1 MAETQR
7 VQMARPRLEAQLD
20 RIAEGGV
27 ALIAGSTG
35 YGKSSAVAAWASRSP
50 QPTRWIRGSTRLH
63 HALELAVDEDD
74 GARLPR
80 LSRAIR
86 RRHSLETCT
95 AALSADLASPF
106 GCMNLI
112 LDGVDA
118 LVATSEGLDFLRR
131 IVERNPDTSRVVLIG
146 RRNAALRLSMAES
159 KRPIVE
165 IGALDLR
172 ISPLQT
178 RQIAESR
185 GLTAEG
191 NRLEQ
196 ARRDAA
202 GNGGAVA
209 VWAAQAS
216 GALPGGELED
226 FIRRDVV
233 GESAA
238 TLERLVSDAGDRP
251 NEMALQCLW
260 SEGLLIAPADRD
272 ELGSEQWQ
280 VPAMIAQALGIP
292 QNVTGGEVQRRY
304 IDAPQLQIQVTSRV
318 AHIHDLGPL
327 TLEVDGRVVEGAAI
341 RPRSLALLLYLATR
355 PRQTATRE
363 EVIDAL
369 WPDAEESAGLN
380 SLNQAIFHLR
390 RTIDPY
396 YDEAAATN
404 SATPYVRHEGE
415 VVSLHPEL
423 VRFDSAILNERL
435 DHSYP
440 HARTE
445 ELEALLEGYR
455 GPFGVELPFE
465 SWVATYRGSLEIG
478 LLSLLERAVLAAYE
492 MGDLDRAIDLSAR
505 AARIDPAD
513 GGLLERLAI
522 LLDEDG
528 ATVSAHRAAR
538 RALLLLDELSIAP
551 NPQLRRISGG
561 KGPSP
566 Q

>member
-1 MAETQR
+1 
-7 VQMARPRLEAQLD
+7 V
-20 RIAEGGV
+20 
-27 ALIAGSTG
+27 
-35 YGKSSAVAAWASRSP
+35 
-50 QPTRWIRGSTRLH
+50 
-63 HALELAVDEDD
+63 
-74 GARLPR
+74 
-80 LSRAIR
+80 
-86 RRHSLETCT
+86 
-95 AALSADLASPF
+95 
-106 GCMNLI
+106 NLV

-146 RRNAALRLSMAES
+146 RRNAALRLAMAES

-216 GALPGGELED
+216 GALPRGELED

-251 NEMALQCLW
+251 DEMALQCLW

-280 VPAMIAQALGIP
+280 VPAMIAQALNIP
-292 QNVTGGEVQRRY
+292 QSVTGAEVQRRY
-304 IDAPQLQIQVTSRV
+304 IDAPQLQIHVTSRV

-327 TLEVDGRVVEGAAI
+327 TLEVEGRVVEGAAI

-380 SLNQAIFHLR
+380 SLNQM
-390 RTIDPY
+390 
-396 YDEAAATN
+396 
-404 SATPYVRHEGE
+404 
-415 VVSLHPEL
+415 SL
-423 VRFDSAILNERL
+423 
-435 DHSYP
+435 
-440 HARTE
+440 
-445 ELEALLEGYR
+445 
-455 GPFGVELPFE
+455 
-465 SWVATYRGSLEIG
+465 
-478 LLSLLERAVLAAYE
+478 
-492 MGDLDRAIDLSAR
+492 
-505 AARIDPAD
+505 
-513 GGLLERLAI
+513 
-522 LLDEDG
+522 
-528 ATVSAHRAAR
+528 
-538 RALLLLDELSIAP
+538 
-551 NPQLRRISGG
+551 
-561 KGPSP
+561 
-566 Q
+566 

>member
-7 VQMARPRLEAQLD
+7 VQMARPRLEAHLD

-27 ALIAGSTG
+27 ALIAGSSG

-50 QPTRWIRGSTRLH
+50 QPTRWIRASTRLH
-63 HALELAVDEDD
+63 HALALAVDEDD

-95 AALSADLASPF
+95 AALNADLASPF
-106 GCMNLI
+106 GCMNLV

-146 RRNAALRLSMAES
+146 RRNAALRLAMAES

-216 GALPGGELED
+216 GALPRGELED

-251 NEMALQCLW
+251 DEMALQCLW

-280 VPAMIAQALGIP
+280 VPAMIAQALNIP
-292 QNVTGGEVQRRY
+292 QSVTGAEVQRRN
-304 IDAPQLQIQVTSRV
+304 IDAPQLQIHVTSRV

-327 TLEVDGRVVEGAAI
+327 TLEVEGRVVEGAAI

-390 RTIDPY
+390 RTIDPH

-435 DHSYP
+435 DHSQAN
-440 HARTE
+440 ARTE
-445 ELEALLEGYR
+445 ELEALLESYR

-528 ATVSAHRAAR
+528 ATVSARRAAR
-538 RALLLLDELSIAP
+538 RALLLLDDLSIAP
-551 NPQLRRISGG
+551 NPQLRRVSGG
-561 KGPSP
+561 QDPSS